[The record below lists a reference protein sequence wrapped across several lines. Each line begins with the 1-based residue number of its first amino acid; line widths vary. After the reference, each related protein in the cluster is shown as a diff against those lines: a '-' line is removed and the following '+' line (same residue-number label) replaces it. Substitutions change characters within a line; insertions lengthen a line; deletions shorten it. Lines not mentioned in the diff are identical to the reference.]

1 MCPDTEPHAMKLP
14 LYQVDAFAARAF
26 EGNPAAVCPLPH
38 WLPDAVLQAIAEE
51 NNLSET
57 AFFVET
63 ADGYHLR
70 WFTPVAEVDLCG
82 HATLAA
88 AHVIFLHLDSP
99 ESILRFHTR
108 SGLLTVQRDGMQ
120 RVMDFPAQVPVA
132 CPTPPALTAGL
143 GKTPLAVLAAA
154 DYIAVFGSEEEIRAI
169 TPDFAQLRRLD
180 RRGVCIT
187 APGDDADFVSRF
199 FAPNYGIDEDPVTG
213 SAHCQLM
220 PYWSERLGKTR
231 LRARQVSRRGGEVWC
246 ELRGERVQLAGTAVT
261 YLRGEIDIG

>member
-1 MCPDTEPHAMKLP
+1 MKLP

-143 GKTPLAVLAAA
+143 RKTPLAVLAAA
-154 DYIAVFGSEEEIRAI
+154 DYIAVFSSEEEIRAI

-187 APGDDADFVSRF
+187 APGDNADFVSRF

-231 LRARQVSRRGGEVWC
+231 LCARQVSRRGGELRC